1 MRFLPLVSLLRF
13 GRPLAFIF
21 LLGGGIAAM
30 LLVVRTTA
38 ALDNTAIQLT
48 LNTTTPNMFS
58 ALYDMQ
64 AGWTD
69 GYNYRPARTAQR
81 PPLTAATPFE
91 VAADPQAPVLR
102 YHEPNVSR
110 RVALLYLG
118 ASNDYQSLAW
128 VVFFAVGSWL
138 LWQLLLDV
146 TPATPFTF
154 ANARRLR
161 GLGLLVLGL
170 DFVQELAYF
179 AVRGLVPP
187 FRAAGLAE
195 PLSHYVCLNTETSLP
210 GWEVGLVLLVIA
222 AVYQRGVE
230 LSREAELVI

>member
-1 MRFLPLVSLLRF
+1 MRPLPLASLLRLS
-13 GRPLAFIF
+13 RPLAFIF

-30 LLVVRTTA
+30 ILLARTVA
-38 ALDNTAIQLT
+38 AFDAPPVQLA
-48 LNTTTPNMFS
+48 LNTTTPNIFS
-58 ALYDMQ
+58 AWHNVQ
-64 AGWTD
+64 AGWSD
-69 GYNYRPARTAQR
+69 GYNGRPMRHMLHA
-81 PPLTAATPFE
+81 PLAANIPFDL
-91 VAADPQAPVLR
+91 VADPQAPVLR
-102 YHEPNVSR
+102 YHEPNTVK

-128 VVFFAVGSWL
+128 VVFFGVGSWL

-170 DFVQELAYF
+170 DFAQELAYL
-179 AVRGLVPP
+179 AVRALVPP
-187 FRAAGLAE
+187 FRSPGLAE
-195 PLSHYVCLNTETSLP
+195 PLSHYVRLNTETTLP

-222 AVYQRGVE
+222 TVYQRGVE

>member
-1 MRFLPLVSLLRF
+1 MPFLPLASLLRF

-30 LLVVRTTA
+30 ILLVRTA
-38 ALDNTAIQLT
+38 AAFDDTPVQLA
-48 LNTTTPNMFS
+48 LNTTTPNIFS
-58 ALYDMQ
+58 AWHDVQ
-64 AGWTD
+64 AGWSD
-69 GYNYRPARTAQR
+69 GYNQRPMRNTQH
-81 PPLTAATPFE
+81 PPLTANSSFDL
-91 VAADPQAPVLR
+91 VADPQAPVLR
-102 YHEPNVSR
+102 YHEPSTMK

-146 TPATPFTF
+146 TLTTPFTF

-161 GLGLLVLGL
+161 GLGLLVIGL
-170 DFVQELAYF
+170 DFAQELAYL
-179 AVRGLVPP
+179 AVGALVPP
-187 FRAAGLAE
+187 FRAVGLAE
-195 PLSHYVCLNTETSLP
+195 PLSHYVRLNTETTLP
-210 GWEVGLVLLVIA
+210 GWEVGLILLVIA

-230 LSREAELVI
+230 LSQEAELVI